1 MHCTSVSPSL
11 FSPDVEHCCCVAW
24 CSGCWRGI
32 LLWKQ
37 QWRSLCGG
45 ERSAPGTKR
54 GTELTRAFSCPARLS
69 NLPSLQILLFTPPP
83 SQTPHSSF
91 TFSLLFFRFL
101 LSISPTLCLFR
112 SPLNFILSFPPTK
125 NAIQPWH
132 LKANKTASE
141 NVKPAQKCH
150 RSRDFCLKIRSLARV
165 ALCLLFTEGSVFSIG
180 PVWER
185 VRWRSGGELL
195 AWYPV
200 GKNREWRWRA

>member
-1 MHCTSVSPSL
+1 MAGSVRPLAPNVAQSSPGLSAARRGFPTYPPSRSYSLLRLLRLPTQASLSPYFSFVFSSPSL
-11 FSPDVEHCCCVAW
+11 P
-24 CSGCWRGI
+24 
-32 LLWKQ
+32 
-37 QWRSLCGG
+37 
-45 ERSAPGTKR
+45 
-54 GTELTRAFSCPARLS
+54 LS
-69 NLPSLQILLFTPPP
+69 
-83 SQTPHSSF
+83 
-91 TFSLLFFRFL
+91 
-101 LSISPTLCLFR
+101 CLFR
-112 SPLNFILSFPPTK
+112 SPLNFILSFSPTK

-165 ALCLLFTEGSVFSIG
+165 ALCLLFTEGSMFSIG